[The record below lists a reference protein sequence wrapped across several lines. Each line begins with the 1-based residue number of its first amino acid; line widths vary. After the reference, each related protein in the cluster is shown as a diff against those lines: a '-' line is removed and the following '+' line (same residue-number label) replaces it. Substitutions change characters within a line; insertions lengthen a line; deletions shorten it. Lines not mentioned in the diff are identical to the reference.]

1 MDRNS
6 NEIWINANN
15 YDDWE
20 TSRPLLFRDDM
31 KDMFFKWFRIKPSD
45 KVLDGGC
52 GTGVLTR
59 FIAKGLDT
67 GTIIGFDISNNF
79 VEYGNNKIK
88 EECLVDKAQIV
99 QDDGFNLSF
108 ADNTFDVVVNH
119 AYLGVLSDNVAGLNE
134 MIRVCKQGGNVSASV
149 SARSFPKINWDGD
162 CPFQQKDRL
171 NELIEKQE
179 KVYQKITTSLVL
191 KQDTYW
197 NVMRF
202 PKMFAMCGLTNIT
215 IHPYASGFSYNDSYW
230 SDDFKKYL
238 IVKGIGREIEILE
251 QQRKNPLYAEN
262 GFFADDFNELIN
274 LYKLKQNY
282 LIDCIGNNENWDWN
296 ATMHYIVTGTKP

>member
-1 MDRNS
+1 MDRSS
-6 NEIWINANN
+6 NEIWINADN

-31 KDMFFKWFRIKPSD
+31 RDAFFKWFRIKSSD
-45 KVLDGGC
+45 NVLDGGC
-52 GTGVLTR
+52 ATGVLTR
-59 FIAKGLDT
+59 FIARGLDI
-67 GTIIGFDISNNF
+67 GTVTGFDISRHF

-88 EECLVDKAQIV
+88 EEGLSTKAKIV
-99 QDDGFNLSF
+99 LEDGFNLSF
-108 ADNTFDVVVNH
+108 ADNIFDVVVNH
-119 AYLGVLSDNVAGLNE
+119 AYLGVLSDNVAGLKE

-149 SARSFPKINWDGD
+149 SARHFPEINWEGE
-162 CPFQQKDRL
+162 CPFRGNERL

-179 KVYQKITTSLVL
+179 KVYSEITTASVL

-230 SDDFKKYL
+230 SDDFKKYM
-238 IVKGIGREIEILE
+238 IMSGIGREIEILE
-251 QQRKNPLYAEN
+251 QQRQNPLYAEN
-262 GFFADDFNELIN
+262 GFYDDDFKELIE
-274 LYKLKQNY
+274 LYKCKQNH
-282 LIDCIGNNENWDWN
+282 LINNIHNNENWAWN
-296 ATMHYIVTGTKP
+296 ANMHYIVTGTKD